1 MLYRSAQTAPG
12 GKTYT
17 FEEAIMAG
25 WAEDGGMLMPVDTPR
40 VSRDTLRAWATLSYP
55 QLVMAFLKMYV
66 GADEVGDADLEGII
80 SGAFAQFGDTEVV
93 KMRGLDAAATMPW
106 LDAASGPVHVLE
118 LWHGPTLA
126 FKDLGMQV
134 LVHFLK
140 FFLARRQERITLL
153 VGTSGDT
160 GRYGGTRG
168 TRVLGGEGGCR
179 VSECTVVCVCCV
191 CYVCCVC
198 AVWTVCVRVCMH
210 AYERVFGMRCD
221 GGTEERGTRVLGG
234 EGGCC
239 VEV

>member
-1 MLYRSAQTAPG
+1 MLHATLWIRDNRVFYNTVYIVRVDRIQSEIDSLSTFERGCQYTHPATSTSLHYQMLYRSAQTAPG

-25 WAEDGGMLMPVDTPR
+25 WAEDGGMLMPVDSPR

-66 GADEVGDADLEGII
+66 DADEVGDADLERIV

-106 LDAASGPVHVLE
+106 LDAASGPLHVLE

-160 GRYGGTRG
+160 GRYGRRDERDESVGRRG
-168 TRVLGGEGGCR
+168 WVL
-179 VSECTVVCVCCV
+179 CV
-191 CYVCCVC
+191 
-198 AVWTVCVRVCMH
+198 
-210 AYERVFGMRCD
+210 
-221 GGTEERGTRVLGG
+221 
-234 EGGCC
+234 
-239 VEV
+239 

>member
-1 MLYRSAQTAPG
+1 MEFNLQARNRIFTCFTTCTMLYRSAQTAPG

-160 GRYGGTRG
+160 GRYGG
-168 TRVLGGEGGCR
+168 GEGR
-179 VSECTVVCVCCV
+179 ECWEARAGAVCLSVR
-191 CYVCCVC
+191 CCVC
-198 AVWTVCVRVCMH
+198 AACATCAVCVRCGRCVCVCVCM
-210 AYERVFGMRCD
+210 RMN
-221 GGTEERGTRVLGG
+221 
-234 EGGCC
+234 GCS
-239 VEV
+239 E

>member
-80 SGAFAQFGDTEVV
+80 SGAFAQCGDTEVV

-153 VGTSGDT
+153 VNVWDGHRPRCPLLGERGLGTLQAALREFPVLSGED
-160 GRYGGTRG
+160 
-168 TRVLGGEGGCR
+168 
-179 VSECTVVCVCCV
+179 
-191 CYVCCVC
+191 
-198 AVWTVCVRVCMH
+198 
-210 AYERVFGMRCD
+210 D
-221 GGTEERGTRVLGG
+221 GGGPNV
-234 EGGCC
+234 
-239 VEV
+239 